1 MSCDGIYF
9 ETPDGKGH
17 CIPIYREIFD
27 WKLPDPGPEGR
38 LFRDLGILAT
48 INQGI
53 AQITDRQVRDKLADA
68 VSGAARGMS
77 LPKGLKLG
85 DGLFKG
91 ERMLMEPA
99 E

>member
-1 MSCDGIYF
+1 MSCNGIYF

-17 CIPIYREIFD
+17 CIDLYYPIVD
-27 WKLPDPGPEGR
+27 WKKPRPDPEGR

-48 INQGI
+48 INSGI
-53 AQITDRQVRDKLADA
+53 AEISDRRVHDTLADA
-68 VSGAARGMS
+68 VQGAVRGMA

-91 ERMLMEPA
+91 ERMMELA